1 MRKKVLHLYS
11 RWSAMGKGLG
21 TVTPDDLAMTQ
32 ELLSEAEFGLWRA
45 MSGADQ
51 VHSLQVL
58 RIFEQWEPQATREEK
73 SAALLHDVAKAIS
86 PMSRM
91 ARSVATIGSF
101 RRERWRWYRE
111 HEVMGVE
118 ALQRVGSSQ
127 RTIELIRRSA
137 HDAVALSLYKAD
149 DSM

>member
-1 MRKKVLHLYS
+1 MLKKFVHLYR
-11 RWSAMGKGLG
+11 RWRAMGNDLG
-21 TVTPDDLAMTQ
+21 AVAPDEIAIVQ
-32 ELLSEAEFGLWRA
+32 EILSDAEFGLWRA

-101 RRERWRWYRE
+101 RRERWRWYRQ
-111 HEVMGVE
+111 HELMGVE

-137 HDAVALSLYKAD
+137 QDAVALNLYKAD
-149 DSM
+149 DSV

>member
-1 MRKKVLHLYS
+1 
-11 RWSAMGKGLG
+11 MGKGLG

-91 ARSVATIGSF
+91 ARSAATIGSF
-101 RRERWRWYRE
+101 RRERWRWYRR
-111 HEVMGVE
+111 HEEMGVE

>member
-1 MRKKVLHLYS
+1 
-11 RWSAMGKGLG
+11 MGKGLG
-21 TVTPDDLAMTQ
+21 TVTPDDLAMTR

-91 ARSVATIGSF
+91 ARSAATIGSF
-101 RRERWRWYRE
+101 RRERWRWYRR
-111 HEVMGVE
+111 HEEMGVE

>member
-11 RWSAMGKGLG
+11 RWSAMGDELG
-21 TVTPDDLAMTQ
+21 AVAPDEIAIVQ
-32 ELLSEAEFGLWRA
+32 EILSDAEFGLWRA

-51 VHSLQVL
+51 VHSIQVL
-58 RIFEQWEPQATREEK
+58 HIFERLEPNSSQAEK

-101 RRERWRWYRE
+101 RRERWRWYRQ
-111 HEVMGVE
+111 HELMGVE

-127 RTIELIRRSA
+127 RTIELIARSA
-137 HDAVALSLYKAD
+137 KDAVALNLYRAD
-149 DSM
+149 DSV

>member
-1 MRKKVLHLYS
+1 
-11 RWSAMGKGLG
+11 MGKGLG
-21 TVTPDDLAMTQ
+21 TVAPNDISMVQ
-32 ELLSEAEFGLWRA
+32 EVLSSAEFGLWRA
-45 MSGADQ
+45 MSGTDQ
-51 VHSLQVL
+51 AHSIQVL
-58 RIFEQWEPQATREEK
+58 HIFEQWEPNSSQAEK
-73 SAALLHDVAKAIS
+73 SAALLHDVAKAVS

-101 RRERWRWYRE
+101 RRERWRWYRQ

-127 RTIELIRRSA
+127 RTIELISRRA
-137 HDAVALSLYKAD
+137 QDAVALSLYKAD

>member
-1 MRKKVLHLYS
+1 
-11 RWSAMGKGLG
+11 MGNELG
-21 TVTPDDLAMTQ
+21 TVAPDEIAILQ
-32 ELLSEAEFGLWRA
+32 EILSDAEFGLWRA

-58 RIFEQWEPQATREEK
+58 RIFVEWEPNSSREEK

-91 ARSVATIGSF
+91 ERSVATIGSF
-101 RRERWRWYRE
+101 RRERWRWYRQ

-118 ALQRVGSSQ
+118 ALKRVGSSQ
-127 RTIELIRRSA
+127 RTIELIARSA
-137 HDAVALSLYKAD
+137 QDAVALSLYKAD
-149 DSM
+149 DSV

>member
-21 TVTPDDLAMTQ
+21 TVTPDDLTIVQ
-32 ELLSEAEFGLWRA
+32 EVLSSAEFGLWRA

-58 RIFEQWEPQATREEK
+58 HIFEQWEPNSSQAEK
-73 SAALLHDVAKAIS
+73 SAALLHDVAKAVS
-86 PMSRM
+86 AMSRM
-91 ARSVATIGSF
+91 ARSMATIGSF
-101 RRERWRWYRE
+101 RCERWRWYRQ

-127 RTIELIRRSA
+127 RTIELISRRA
-137 HDAVALSLYKAD
+137 QDAVALNLYRAD
-149 DSM
+149 DSV

>member
-1 MRKKVLHLYS
+1 
-11 RWSAMGKGLG
+11 MGKGLG
-21 TVTPDDLAMTQ
+21 TVTFDDLAMTR

-91 ARSVATIGSF
+91 ARSAATIGSF
-101 RRERWRWYRE
+101 RRERWRWYRR
-111 HEVMGVE
+111 HEEMGVE

>member
-1 MRKKVLHLYS
+1 MLKKVLHLYS
-11 RWSAMGKGLG
+11 RWSAMGDELG
-21 TVTPDDLAMTQ
+21 AVAPDEIAIVQ
-32 ELLSEAEFGLWRA
+32 EILSDAEFGLWRA

-51 VHSLQVL
+51 VHSIQVL
-58 RIFEQWEPQATREEK
+58 HIFERLEPNSSQAEK

-101 RRERWRWYRE
+101 RRERWRWYRH
-111 HEVMGVE
+111 HEEMGVE

-137 HDAVALSLYKAD
+137 QDAVALSLYKAD
-149 DSM
+149 DSV

>member
-1 MRKKVLHLYS
+1 
-11 RWSAMGKGLG
+11 MGKGLG
-21 TVTPDDLAMTQ
+21 TVTPDDLAMTR

-58 RIFEQWEPQATREEK
+58 RIFEQWEPQAPREEK

-91 ARSVATIGSF
+91 ARSAATIGSF
-101 RRERWRWYRE
+101 RRERWRWYRR
-111 HEVMGVE
+111 HEEMGVE

>member
-21 TVTPDDLAMTQ
+21 TVTFDDLAMTR

-101 RRERWRWYRE
+101 RRERWRWYRR
-111 HEVMGVE
+111 HEEMGVE

>member
-1 MRKKVLHLYS
+1 MLKKFVHLYR
-11 RWSAMGKGLG
+11 RWRAMGNELG
-21 TVTPDDLAMTQ
+21 TVAPNDLAMVQ
-32 ELLSEAEFGLWRA
+32 EVLSSAEFGLWRA
-45 MSGADQ
+45 MAGIDQ
-51 VHSLQVL
+51 AHSIQVL
-58 RIFEQWEPQATREEK
+58 QIFEQLEPKSSQAEK

-101 RRERWRWYRE
+101 RRERWRWYRQ

-127 RTIELIRRSA
+127 RTIELISRRA
-137 HDAVALSLYKAD
+137 QDAVALNLYRAD
-149 DSM
+149 DSV

>member
-1 MRKKVLHLYS
+1 MLKKVLHLYS
-11 RWSAMGKGLG
+11 RWSAMGDELG
-21 TVTPDDLAMTQ
+21 AVAPDEIAIVQ
-32 ELLSEAEFGLWRA
+32 EILSDAEFGLWRA

-51 VHSLQVL
+51 VHSIQVL
-58 RIFEQWEPQATREEK
+58 HIFERLEPNSSQAEK

-101 RRERWRWYRE
+101 RRERWRWYRH
-111 HEVMGVE
+111 HEEMGVE

-137 HDAVALSLYKAD
+137 QDAVALSLYIAD
-149 DSM
+149 DSV

>member
-11 RWSAMGKGLG
+11 RWSAMGDELG
-21 TVTPDDLAMTQ
+21 AVAPDEIAIVQ
-32 ELLSEAEFGLWRA
+32 EVLSDAEFGLWRA
-45 MSGADQ
+45 MSGVDQ
-51 VHSLQVL
+51 AHSLHVL

-101 RRERWRWYRE
+101 RRERWRWYRQ
-111 HEVMGVE
+111 HELMGVE

-127 RTIELIRRSA
+127 RTIELIARSA
-137 HDAVALSLYKAD
+137 KDAVALNLYRAD
-149 DSM
+149 DSV

>member
-1 MRKKVLHLYS
+1 
-11 RWSAMGKGLG
+11 MGKGLG

-127 RTIELIRRSA
+127 RTIELISRRA
-137 HDAVALSLYKAD
+137 QDAVALNLYRAD